1 MNIYFD
7 DRQDS
12 IEISRELEGLLESVI
27 KECLRVEGLD
37 EDYEVSVSFVTDE
50 EIQDLNKDYR
60 GVDKVTDVLS
70 FPVDDE
76 FDVGDKLL
84 GDIIISTNRA
94 KEQAEDYGHEFIR
107 EMAYLTA
114 HSMFHLM
121 GYDHMDDDEKSDMRS
136 KEKLVMKNL
145 NIFKWLCKLKM
156 KE

>member
-37 EDYEVSVSFVTDE
+37 EDYEVSVSFVTDQ

-145 NIFKWLCKLKM
+145 NIFK
-156 KE
+156 

>member
-37 EDYEVSVSFVTDE
+37 EDYEVSVSFVTDD
-50 EIQDLNKDYR
+50 EIQDLNRDYR

-145 NIFKWLCKLKM
+145 NIFK
-156 KE
+156 

>member
-1 MNIYFD
+1 VNIYFD

-12 IEISRELEGLLESVI
+12 IEISGELEGLLESVI

-37 EDYEVSVSFVTDE
+37 EDYEVSVSFVTDD
-50 EIQDLNKDYR
+50 EIQGLNRDFR

-121 GYDHMDDDEKSDMRS
+121 GYDHMDDEGKSDMRS
-136 KEKLVMKNL
+136 KEKMVMKNL
-145 NIFKWLCKLKM
+145 NIFK
-156 KE
+156 

>member
-50 EIQDLNKDYR
+50 EIQDLNRDYR

-145 NIFKWLCKLKM
+145 NIFK
-156 KE
+156 

>member
-37 EDYEVSVSFVTDE
+37 EDYEVSVSFVTDD
-50 EIQDLNKDYR
+50 EIQGLNRDFR

-114 HSMFHLM
+114 HSMFHLL

-145 NIFKWLCKLKM
+145 NIFK
-156 KE
+156 

>member
-12 IEISRELEGLLESVI
+12 IEISRELERLLESVI

-145 NIFKWLCKLKM
+145 NIFK
-156 KE
+156 

>member
-12 IEISRELEGLLESVI
+12 IEISGELEGLLESVI

-37 EDYEVSVSFVTDE
+37 EDYEVSVSFVTDD
-50 EIQDLNKDYR
+50 EIQGLNRDFR

-121 GYDHMDDDEKSDMRS
+121 GYDHMDDEGKSDMRS
-136 KEKLVMKNL
+136 KEKMVMKNL
-145 NIFKWLCKLKM
+145 NIFK
-156 KE
+156 